1 MTIEPTTNPALA
13 LIPEGFLIATV
24 SLDIEF
30 ESGGAITV
38 SAGDLLR
45 DSIGAALYRL
55 AYSHQEGDL
64 ACDCCV
70 CRLFRPKA
78 AGSSGPGVGVD
89 LPPAFMLRVDS
100 FPRGEF
106 EKGERA
112 RVRLSV
118 AGTEDEDITPLI
130 QAVRVAGSTG
140 VGRPRARFRAD
151 VLPEGIVR
159 VDRES
164 IAAESALCLGKRRLI
179 IDFRTPT
186 LVRIDGKPKFG
197 LSFAELLGSV
207 LNRIHRG
214 LAFHWHDPE
223 IAERTRDLRQAFI
236 AAASEVR
243 VDSTDMR
250 WAHVE
255 RTRCGGQKQS
265 LSGFVGVTSYCGD
278 LDPFWP
284 LVIAGS
290 YTHIGYGAAFG
301 MGRYSFDIRAEP

>member
-1 MTIEPTTNPALA
+1 MNTKPTPNPALA
-13 LIPEGFLIATV
+13 LIPEAFLITTV

-70 CRLFRPKA
+70 CRLFRPKV
-78 AGSSGPGVGVD
+78 AGSSNAGAPVD
-89 LPPAFMLRVDS
+89 LPAAFMLRVDS

-140 VGRPRARFRAD
+140 VGRPRARFQAD
-151 VLPEGIVR
+151 VPSDGITR
-159 VDRES
+159 IDRES
-164 IAAESALCLGKRRLI
+164 IVAESALCLGKRELAVA
-179 IDFRTPT
+179 FETPT
-186 LVRIDGKPKFG
+186 LVRIAGKPKFG
-197 LSFAELLGSV
+197 LSFAELIGSV

-223 IAERTRDLRQAFI
+223 IAERTRDLRQAAI

-243 VDSTDMR
+243 IDSTDLR

-255 RTRCGGQKQS
+255 RVRGGGQKQS
-265 LSGFVGVTSYCGD
+265 LSGFVGATSYSGD

-301 MGRYSFDIRAEP
+301 MGRYSFDIRAEL

>member
-1 MTIEPTTNPALA
+1 MTDTTTTKPALA
-13 LIPEGFLIATV
+13 LIPEAFLITTV
-24 SLDIEF
+24 SLNIEF

-38 SAGDLLR
+38 STGDLLR
-45 DSIGAALYRL
+45 DSIGAALYKL

-64 ACDCCV
+64 SCDCCV

-78 AGSSGPGVGVD
+78 AGSSGPGTGVD
-89 LPPAFMLRVDS
+89 LPSAFMLRVDS
-100 FPRGEF
+100 FPMGEF

-118 AGTEDEDITPLI
+118 AGTRDEDITPLI

-140 VGRPRARFRAD
+140 VGRPRARFRANVVPD
-151 VLPEGIVR
+151 GIMR
-159 VDRES
+159 VDKDG
-164 IAAESALCLGKRRLI
+164 IAAESALCLGKRKLT
-179 IDFRTPT
+179 IDFKTAT

-197 LSFAELLGSV
+197 LSFPELIGSV

-214 LAFHWHDPE
+214 LAFHWHDPD
-223 IAERTRDLRQAFI
+223 IAGRTRDLRQAAI
-236 AAASEVR
+236 AAASEVET
-243 VDSTDMR
+243 DSTDLR
-250 WAHVE
+250 WDHVE
-255 RTRCGGQKQS
+255 RIRSEGRRQS
-265 LSGFVGVTSYCGD
+265 LSGFVGVTSYSGE

-301 MGRYSFDIRAEP
+301 MGRYEFEPE

>member
-1 MTIEPTTNPALA
+1 MADTTTTRPALA
-13 LIPEGFLIATV
+13 LIPEGFLITTV

-30 ESGGAITV
+30 ESRGAITV

-55 AYSHQEGDL
+55 AYSHQEGNL
-64 ACDCCV
+64 SCGCCV
-70 CRLFRPKA
+70 CRLFRPKT
-78 AGSSGPGVGVD
+78 AGSSGPSVGVD
-89 LPPAFMLRVDS
+89 LPSAFMLRVDS
-100 FPRGEF
+100 FPIGEF

-118 AGTEDEDITPLI
+118 AGTKDEDITPLI

-151 VLPEGIVR
+151 VLPQGITR

-164 IAAESALCLGKRRLI
+164 IAAESALCFGKRKLT
-179 IDFRTPT
+179 IDFKTAT
-186 LVRIDGKPKFG
+186 LVRIDGKPKSG
-197 LSFAELLGSV
+197 LSFAELVGSI

-214 LAFHWHDPE
+214 LAFHWHDPD
-223 IAERTRDLRQAFI
+223 IAERTRDLRHAAI
-236 AAASEVR
+236 AAASEIET
-243 VDSTDMR
+243 DSTDLR

-255 RTRCGGQKQS
+255 RIRGEGQRQS
-265 LSGFVGVTSYCGD
+265 LSGFVGVTSYLGE

-284 LVIAGS
+284 LLIAGS

-301 MGRYSFDIRAEP
+301 MGRYESETG